1 MQMEF
6 WRFAKRCDTGVR
18 LTGVVVHVASD
29 HYGDR
34 LAVCTADDTVS
45 VWHAVDSSSSSSS
58 AHHSASSRTG
68 NSSSSSTKTTT
79 ATSTTSSSAAGP
91 SWHCTARW
99 TTPYAARAAWAHPA
113 FGAVLATVGRG
124 RTEHDALVW
133 ADAPAPPTSRPAPA
147 PAPLASS
154 APPLRAPLARRG
166 SVLSA
171 SRTPNSSAGVAA
183 GIAAVVP
190 NSGYSTTSS
199 DTNSLGPDAAA
210 WECLAA
216 LGNGNSESGINNTN
230 TTPAVAFGQQMLPG
244 AVEAVPVLAVGS
256 ARAVAVYAG
265 AGDGALRRWTVLCT
279 VTAPVLLGSV
289 PGALA
294 WCAVPRDQPRLCA
307 GTTSGAVVVVDT
319 RARTAGC
326 AVASCAI
333 ASAHTAPVV
342 DVAWRPALGRSFD
355 LLATAALDHRI
366 RIWRLT
372 FGARGV
378 PQQGAEKGEGVWRC
392 VEGGDCAVECVAT
405 FELGSATP
413 RALAWNR
420 TGTLLAAA
428 CDDDAVRMWQCIG
441 LGDVW
446 RPVPL
451 F

>member
-1 MQMEF
+1 
-6 WRFAKRCDTGVR
+6 
-18 LTGVVVHVASD
+18 
-29 HYGDR
+29 
-34 LAVCTADDTVS
+34 
-45 VWHAVDSSSSSSS
+45 
-58 AHHSASSRTG
+58 
-68 NSSSSSTKTTT
+68 
-79 ATSTTSSSAAGP
+79 
-91 SWHCTARW
+91 
-99 TTPYAARAAWAHPA
+99 
-113 FGAVLATVGRG
+113 
-124 RTEHDALVW
+124 
-133 ADAPAPPTSRPAPA
+133 
-147 PAPLASS
+147 
-154 APPLRAPLARRG
+154 
-166 SVLSA
+166 
-171 SRTPNSSAGVAA
+171 
-183 GIAAVVP
+183 
-190 NSGYSTTSS
+190 
-199 DTNSLGPDAAA
+199 
-210 WECLAA
+210 
-216 LGNGNSESGINNTN
+216 
-230 TTPAVAFGQQMLPG
+230 MLPG
-244 AVEAVPVLAVGS
+244 AAEAVPVLAVGG
-256 ARAVAVYAG
+256 ARAVTVHAG

-279 VTAPVLLGSV
+279 VAPPVLLGSV

-333 ASAHTAPVV
+333 ASAHAAPVV

-372 FGARGV
+372 FGTSAAALALDGGQQR
-378 PQQGAEKGEGVWRC
+378 PQSRQEKGEGEWRC

-428 CDDDAVRMWQCIG
+428 CDDDAVRMWQCVG